1 MAELN
6 RRLTSMSSGQG
17 SETLTTS
24 SRAGVLR
31 PWSWHCDDP
40 TTAGTSPPT
49 VLLFAPVPLA
59 TASVARSAD
68 QDPAAAAVAAA
79 RLGPDGSTPQQVQSL
94 QSTSDVS
101 RSASSTET
109 AGDRRKAPP
118 LLLADLEKELNKLH
132 TRHPLHH
139 VMSTPLLS
147 TQDEATQSENGAL
160 AQWET
165 VGPIDTTHTQPIQL
179 VSFQTNSGASTPSST
194 PGTPVRRGRF
204 AITVS
209 RTSVPSPPPLLSP
222 VSEPPDVEHS
232 ALFVELLGRQR
243 QRMTE
248 LLRQQEEE
256 RERLRRELLD
266 QLRRPPPDDG

>member
-17 SETLTTS
+17 S
-24 SRAGVLR
+24 
-31 PWSWHCDDP
+31 
-40 TTAGTSPPT
+40 
-49 VLLFAPVPLA
+49 

-94 QSTSDVS
+94 QSTHYLDLPAAPGLIVTPPPTPRRAHAQSTSDVS